1 MGKWQKKKKEK
12 DKSDMYERLRRT
24 GDDLPGAPSALPGA
38 AVAVSSSSSS
48 SSSTVRPVP
57 PEEGAVPPGEE
68 EKSPVEEVGGSSS
81 STSPAANSG
90 GQGKAST
97 TPATSTSDEVY
108 TIGSILPRTG
118 PLLRALTRGGSSA
131 AQATKELHRRWNH
144 LPAREI
150 QALYRKAGLD
160 PALINEIPK
169 ILESCKLCRMW
180 DRLPPRQ
187 VAASEFAKSFNEC
200 LW

>member
-1 MGKWQKKKKEK
+1 M
-12 DKSDMYERLRRT
+12 
-24 GDDLPGAPSALPGA
+24 
-38 AVAVSSSSSS
+38 
-48 SSSTVRPVP
+48 
-57 PEEGAVPPGEE
+57 
-68 EKSPVEEVGGSSS
+68 EEVGGSSS
-81 STSPAANSG
+81 STSPPLG
-90 GQGKAST
+90 VASS
-97 TPATSTSDEVY
+97 TPTSDEVY

-118 PLLRALTRGGSSA
+118 PLLRALTRGGNSA

-160 PALINEIPK
+160 RALINETPK
-169 ILESCKLCRMW
+169 ILEACKLCRMW

-200 LW
+200 LWLDLFFATLFCEGTPRDCTALHCLDEATCLCLLPLLLARTFVAIKQGILRWTEAWGFPAAIVADGEKGISSMGM